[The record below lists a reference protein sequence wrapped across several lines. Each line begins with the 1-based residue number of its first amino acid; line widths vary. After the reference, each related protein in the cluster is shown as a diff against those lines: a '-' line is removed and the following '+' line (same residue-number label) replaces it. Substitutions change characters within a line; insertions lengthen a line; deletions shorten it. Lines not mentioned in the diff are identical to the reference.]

1 MNDPSPLYVGQLNT
15 PDRDAARREFRTIFE
30 RRFYT
35 NHGPLVAEFERR
47 LADRLGVAHVICMTN
62 GTVALMV
69 GASAAGLTG
78 DVITPAFTFPAT
90 VQALSFAGLNP
101 VLADVS
107 PQWHSMT
114 PDTARAAMAS
124 TSSRVAAIAPV
135 RMWGRF
141 TGEEEKGF
149 AALANELDAALMFDA
164 AHALGAGEGDRLAG
178 GGGLFEVFSFH
189 ATKVLNCAEG
199 GCLTTNDDAF
209 AAAVRTAANFHD
221 RPDDVDV
228 PLRINAKMSEAQAAM
243 GLLGLDALE
252 SVLEA
257 NARRYAHYR
266 DRLDGMPGIRFVD
279 HADTLVSNHQYV
291 VMEVEERF
299 PISQAELMQ
308 HLHNDG
314 IIARRY
320 FYPGM
325 HEAPPYNEQD
335 WNVPVTDG
343 LCNRVL
349 QLPSGEMIANDD
361 IDRVCR
367 SIEAVA
373 TRRKA

>member
-1 MNDPSPLYVGQLNT
+1 MSDPSPLYVGQLNT
-15 PDRDAARREFRTIFE
+15 PDIDAARSEFRAIFE

-69 GASAAGLTG
+69 GAAAAGLTG

-107 PQWHSMT
+107 PEWHSMT
-114 PDTARAAMAS
+114 PDTARAAMADPS
-124 TSSRVAAIAPV
+124 APVAAIAPV
-135 RMWGRF
+135 RMWGRS
-141 TGEEEKGF
+141 TIEDDEGF

-164 AHALGAGEGDRLAG
+164 AHALGAGEGNRLAG

-209 AAAVRTAANFHD
+209 AAAARTAANFHD

-228 PLRINAKMSEAQAAM
+228 RLRINAKMSEAQAAM
-243 GLLGLDALE
+243 GLLGLDTLDA
-252 SVLEA
+252 VLDA
-257 NARRYAHYR
+257 NAQRYAHYR
-266 DRLDGMPGIRFVD
+266 DRLDDVPGLRFVD
-279 HADTLVSNHQYV
+279 HAAGLVSNHQYV
-291 VMEVEERF
+291 VIEVEDGF
-299 PISQAELMQ
+299 PVSQAALMQ
-308 HLHNDG
+308 HLHDDG

-325 HEAPPYNEQD
+325 HEAPPYNEQHWD
-335 WNVPVTDG
+335 VPVTDG

-349 QLPSGEMIANDD
+349 QLPSGEMIDGPD

-367 SIEAVA
+367 SIEVVA
-373 TRRKA
+373 NRGA